1 MKKSWE
7 DAKAALRLAGE
18 TMKRHYD
25 KSKRPPHAF
34 KVGDLVLV
42 DALCIQSDRP
52 AKKLDDKRH
61 GPFKILEK
69 VRPSAYRL
77 ELLPQWKCIHPVFN
91 EAKLTLF
98 VPPYADHQKR
108 QNDRPPPDI
117 IEEKE
122 EYEVEKILEHWDSGQ
137 KNVVWNFKVKWKGYP
152 ISECTWEK
160 DAAFHPRAT
169 HILTAY
175 KTRFPDDFPPTAAKT
190 CQLQFDC
197 HLFPSDFFERFQVSR
212 ETFTEPPDDSMP
224 SKNFLSRQLCKSQ
237 QASRLT
243 RG

>member
-1 MKKSWE
+1 MAAFAINNHASSATTHTPFFLTYGRHPRMNFDLRRGAANESAQEFATRMKKSWE

-42 DALCIQSDRP
+42 DALRIQSDRP

-69 VRPSAYRL
+69 VGLSAYRL
-77 ELLPQWKCIHPVFN
+77 ELPRQWKRIHPVFN
-91 EAKLTLF
+91 EAKLTPF

-108 QNDRPPPDI
+108 QNDWPPPDI

-137 KNVVWNFKVKWKGYP
+137 VNVIWNFKVKWKGY
-152 ISECTWEK
+152 
-160 DAAFHPRAT
+160 
-169 HILTAY
+169 
-175 KTRFPDDFPPTAAKT
+175 
-190 CQLQFDC
+190 
-197 HLFPSDFFERFQVSR
+197 
-212 ETFTEPPDDSMP
+212 
-224 SKNFLSRQLCKSQ
+224 
-237 QASRLT
+237 
-243 RG
+243 